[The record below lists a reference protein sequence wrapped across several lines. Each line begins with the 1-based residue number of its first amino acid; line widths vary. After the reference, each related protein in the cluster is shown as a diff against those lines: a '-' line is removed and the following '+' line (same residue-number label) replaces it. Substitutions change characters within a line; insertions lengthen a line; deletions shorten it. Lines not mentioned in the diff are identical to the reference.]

1 MASPNL
7 TELVTTTQRNRSGTV
22 ADNVTNNNGVLRA
35 ISRNNRVRTF
45 SGGRDIVQELSYAE
59 NSTFKYYSGYEVL
72 DVSPSDVITASTWDI
87 KQAAVAVTIS
97 GLEGDIVNAGPES
110 VTNLLETRIE
120 NAEDTMMNNLH
131 EGIYS
136 DGTGSS
142 GKQITGLQ
150 NIVNATVASTSGNI
164 AGATFSFWQPALY
177 NFTTESVT
185 ASASTIQSAMQTLTL
200 RATRGMD
207 EPDLWVMGE
216 TYYQYF
222 WESLTDI
229 QRINTPGEG
238 RAGFNALKHKNAD
251 VIYDPA
257 GSNFSATRAYAL
269 NTKYLFWRPHS
280 ARNMTP
286 LDSRTAINQDA
297 TVSILAWAGNLT
309 CSNRSLQGV
318 MVPS

>member
-7 TELVTTTQRNRSGTV
+7 TEIVTTTLRNRSGKI

-35 ISRNNRVRTF
+35 ISKGGRVRTF

-59 NSTFKYYSGYEVL
+59 NSTFKYYQGYEVL

-97 GLEGDIVNAGPES
+97 GLEGDIQNSGPEAI
-110 VTNLLETRIE
+110 TNLLETRIE
-120 NAEDTMMNNLH
+120 NAEATMQNNLH

-136 DGTGSS
+136 DGTGTS

-150 NIVNATVASTSGNI
+150 DIVNSTVASTSGNI
-164 AGATFSFWQPALY
+164 NGSTFSFWQPGLY
-177 NFTTESVT
+177 DFSVESVT
-185 ASASTIQSAMQTLTL
+185 ASASTIQAAMQTLHL
-200 RATRGMD
+200 RTVRGTD
-207 EPDLWVMGE
+207 EPNLWVMGE

-229 QRINTPGEG
+229 QRINSPGQG
-238 RAGFNALKHKNAD
+238 RAGFNALAFKAAD

-269 NTKYLFWRPHS
+269 NTDYLFWRPHS
-280 ARNMTP
+280 ARNMVP
-286 LDSRTAINQDA
+286 LDTVGSINQDA
-297 TVSILAWAGNLT
+297 TVSLLTFAGNLT

-318 MVPS
+318 MIP

>member
-7 TELVTTTQRNRSGTV
+7 SELVTTTQRNRSKKV
-22 ADNVTNNNGVLRA
+22 SDNVTNNNGILRA
-35 ISRNNRVRTF
+35 IKSGGGVRTF
-45 SGGRDIVQELSYAE
+45 SGGRDIVEELSYQE

-72 DVSPSDVITASTWDI
+72 DVSPSDVLSAASYDI

-97 GLEGDIVNAGPES
+97 GLEGDIQNSGPEA
-110 VTNLLETRIE
+110 VINLLEQRIKV
-120 NAEDTMMNNLH
+120 AEKTMMNNLH

-136 DGTGSS
+136 DGTGSG

-150 NIVNATVASTSGNI
+150 SIVNSTVAST
-164 AGATFSFWQPALY
+164 AGGIDGSAFTFWQPQLY
-177 NFTTESVT
+177 DFSVETVT
-185 ASASTIQSAMQTLTL
+185 ASASTIQSAMQVLHL
-200 RATRGMD
+200 RCTRGTD
-207 EPDLWVMGE
+207 EPNLWAMGE

-229 QRINTPGEG
+229 QRINTPGTG
-238 RAGFNALKHKNAD
+238 QAGFNALKFKAAD

-269 NTKYLFWRPHS
+269 NTNYLHWRPHS
-280 ARNMTP
+280 NRDMVP

-297 TVSILAWAGNLT
+297 TVSLLAFAGNLT

-318 MVPS
+318 MIP

>member
-1 MASPNL
+1 MPSPNL
-7 TELVTTTQRNRSGTV
+7 NEIVATTQRNRSKKL

-35 ISRNNRVRTF
+35 ITSSGRVKPF

-59 NSTFKYYSGYEVL
+59 NSTFKYYSGYEIL
-72 DVSPSDVITASTWDI
+72 DISPSDVISAASFDI

-97 GLEGDIVNAGPES
+97 GLEGDIQNSGPEA
-110 VTNLLETRIE
+110 VINLLESRIE
-120 NAEDTMMNNLH
+120 NAEKTMMNNLH

-136 DGTGSS
+136 DGTGSG

-150 NIVNATVASTSGNI
+150 NIVNSTVASASGNI
-164 AGATFSFWQPALY
+164 DGATFTFWQPQLY
-177 NFTTESVT
+177 DFSTETVT
-185 ASASTIQSAMQTLTL
+185 ASASTIQKAMQTLHL
-200 RATRGMD
+200 RCTRGMD
-207 EPDLWVMGE
+207 EPNLWVMGE

-229 QRINTPGEG
+229 QRINSPGRG
-238 RAGFNALKHKNAD
+238 QAGFNSLAFKAAD

-269 NTKYLFWRPHS
+269 NTDYLFWRPHTT
-280 ARNMTP
+280 RNMVP
-286 LDSRTAINQDA
+286 LDPRNSINQDA
-297 TVSILAWAGNLT
+297 SISILAFAGNLT

-318 MVPS
+318 MIP

>member
-7 TELVTTTQRNRSGTV
+7 SEMVSTTQRNRSGTV
-22 ADNVTNNNGVLRA
+22 ADNVTNNNGVLNA
-35 ISRNNRVRTF
+35 IKQSGRVRTF
-45 SGGRDIVQELSYAE
+45 SGGRDIVQELSYQE

-72 DVSPSDVITASTWDI
+72 DVSPSDVISAATYDI

-97 GLEGDIVNAGPES
+97 GLEGDIQNSGPEA
-110 VTNLLETRIE
+110 VINLLESRIE
-120 NAEDTMMNNLH
+120 VAEATMMNNLH

-136 DGTGSS
+136 DGTGSG

-150 NIVNATVASTSGNI
+150 SIVNSTVAST
-164 AGATFSFWQPALY
+164 AGGIDGSAFTFWQPQLY
-177 NFTTESVT
+177 DFSVET
-185 ASASTIQSAMQTLTL
+185 VTPSASTIQSAMQVLHL
-200 RATRGMD
+200 RCTRGMD
-207 EPDLWVMGE
+207 EPNLWVMGE

-229 QRINTPGEG
+229 QRINTPGTG
-238 RAGFNALKHKNAD
+238 QAGFNAIKFKAAD

-269 NTKYLFWRPHS
+269 NTNYLFWRPHTN
-280 ARNMTP
+280 RNMVP
-286 LDSRTAINQDA
+286 LDTRTAINQDA
-297 TVSILAWAGNLT
+297 TVSMLAWAGNLT

-318 MVPS
+318 MIP